1 MYDNI
6 PRIKK
11 REIFIQTSISH
22 FMKCQ
27 KWILILFYENTNFEP
42 SGKFYFF
49 EKGMKKREFQGGQRA
64 EMEKVEKDGGES
76 LSFFIC
82 RHCPMCRQQS
92 NFSINPNSGMV
103 YGALVK
109 EQG

>member
-1 MYDNI
+1 MQRLSFCVYDNI

-49 EKGMKKREFQGGQRA
+49 EKGMKKGSSKEVSAQKWKRWRRWWRKFIIFHLPA
-64 EMEKVEKDGGES
+64 
-76 LSFFIC
+76 LSDVQTTIQFF
-82 RHCPMCRQQS
+82 
-92 NFSINPNSGMV
+92 N
-103 YGALVK
+103 
-109 EQG
+109 